1 MIYSR
6 QSSIDEQPLYSPLFL
21 KYKNSV
27 SQSCDNLI
35 KINLNKKNKSLNPP
49 FFGGSCDNFL
59 NLSKKKINQNF
70 NYKTYHGNTD
80 FYAYNPS
87 DTGDMSDISSTSS
100 TTSSSS
106 IHMSDTSSSSSSS
119 SIIFNLNRKKLKC
132 RSMTSVSYNQSIF
145 SKKIIRNNHLQSSK
159 SLHYFSKNR
168 TVPHSRDIS
177 PTSSPGQSRCI
188 TPNQFSSKR
197 FIKSYQ
203 QQHQQYQQQQQQKSF
218 NDIKTTTTAMPSG
231 LLTTNCCTT
240 NVSLVR
246 FSSF

>member
-80 FYAYNPS
+80 FYDYNPS